1 MSATEERERAN
12 RVFGPLAL
20 VTFREFFWHKKALE
34 QRIETEARILYYGI
48 TEEEIA
54 KNLGVSHRTLRKW
67 YSKNLPSI
75 DTWLTRRTRELY
87 IWLGRLLLKWG
98 NKILP

>member
-1 MSATEERERAN
+1 MSATEHRERAN

-20 VTFREFFWHKKALE
+20 VTFREFFWHKRALE

-54 KNLGVSHRTLRKW
+54 KRLGVSHRTLRK
-67 YSKNLPSI
+67 NLPSI
-75 DTWLTRRTRELY
+75 DTFVVRESRRSVRDL
-87 IWLGRLLLKWG
+87 
-98 NKILP
+98 